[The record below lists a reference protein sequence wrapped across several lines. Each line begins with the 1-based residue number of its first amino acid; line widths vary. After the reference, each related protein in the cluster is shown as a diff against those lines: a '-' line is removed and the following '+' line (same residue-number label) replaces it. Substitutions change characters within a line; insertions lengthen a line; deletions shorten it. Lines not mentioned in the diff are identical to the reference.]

1 MERNI
6 NEIEDAL
13 FQVKNLEESLKKN
26 AQGILSSTMK
36 EEISSLVKESLK
48 KEVDEEDVEDDTD
61 DESDDTDNTM
71 DDMEGST
78 EDDVIDDIDYEEDDS
93 ITEPPVT
100 PEDGDV
106 ETIDLRGEKNM
117 DNVMRVWMSMDPNDG
132 IIVTKDDEMI
142 NLSDKNTG
150 KEYMISLNESEDFF
164 GDPNEEDPFED
175 DEYDPNYDEYES
187 LGIPDDMPSYKTK
200 WHSDEDELTG
210 FEDNEDGDYDPFED
224 VDYSQLEEMMGEL
237 GNSKKRREDDIMYE
251 LELNDKSEFME
262 DSDSDLF
269 GDEYSEFMK
278 DYDSDDDLMG
288 GETLEDYDLEVD
300 QSIFEAKKMSAK
312 PKGVTGHGPKFKYGK
327 TNNFEIKKQPTAF
340 GKEGVKAKGTGKA
353 KFEYDEDVNMDGYT
367 EKPTKRTEKPTK
379 RKEFKEASRTLGNG
393 SNFRKGGL
401 PKPRAHSK
409 ANTAINEELQLM
421 REKNEEYRK
430 ALNLF
435 RNKLNEVA
443 VFNSNLAYV
452 TRLFTEHSTTKQEK
466 INILRR
472 FDNIETIKES
482 KNLYKVIKSELG
494 SGQKSQQTIKESVQR
509 SVERTPSTGSAV
521 NLIESKTYENPQ
533 FLRMKDL
540 MKKI

>member
-48 KEVDEEDVEDDTD
+48 KEVDEEDVEDDD
-61 DESDDTDNTM
+61 IDASDDTDNM
-71 DDMEGST
+71 PDDVDGSE
-78 EDDVIDDIDYEEDDS
+78 EDDVDNVDFEEDDF
-93 ITEPPVT
+93 IEEPPVN
-100 PEDGDV
+100 PEDDEV
-106 ETIDLRGEKNM
+106 SPIDLRGEKNIE
-117 DNVMRVWMSMDPNDG
+117 NVMKVWMSMDDNDG
-132 IIVTKDDEMI
+132 IIVTKDNEMI

-150 KEYMISLNESEDFF
+150 KEYMISLNESESEFDLDAFLSDPENEFTGDDEEDYF
-164 GDPNEEDPFED
+164 GDDF
-175 DEYDPNYDEYES
+175 
-187 LGIPDDMPSYKTK
+187 
-200 WHSDEDELTG
+200 
-210 FEDNEDGDYDPFED
+210 
-224 VDYSQLEEMMGEL
+224 DYSQLEEMMDEYM
-237 GNSKKRREDDIMYE
+237 SKKPMEETQTMYE
-251 LELNDKSEFME
+251 LELDDEGEGYGVDDYGLNMPED
-262 DSDSDLF
+262 DSDIMAI
-269 GDEYSEFMK
+269 GEF
-278 DYDSDDDLMG
+278 D
-288 GETLEDYDLEVD
+288 EDYDLDFSEFDEDYDVD
-300 QSIFEAKKMSAK
+300 TSIMESKKGKSGV
-312 PKGVTGHGPKFKYGK
+312 KGVGIGSGPKFKYGK
-327 TNNFEIKKQPTAF
+327 TADYPTKKQPPAF
-340 GKEGVKAKGTGKA
+340 SKDGVKAKGTGKA
-353 KFEYDEDVNMDGYT
+353 KFEYDEDVNMDGYS
-367 EKPTKRTEKPTK
+367 EKPKMK
-379 RKEFKEASRTLGNG
+379 RKETKEASRTLGNG

-401 PKPRAHSK
+401 AKPRAHSK
-409 ANTAINEELQLM
+409 SNTAINEELQLM

-494 SGQKSQQTIKESVQR
+494 SGQESQQTIKESVQR
-509 SVERTPSTGSAV
+509 TVEKTPSTGSAA

-540 MKKI
+540 MKKL